1 MNSEKYDNML
11 NLKTLN
17 EKNDLEGPNL
27 FYEKSLGV
35 SHHNQ

>member
-11 NLKTLN
+11 KMKTLN
-17 EKNDLEGPNL
+17 EIDDLEGPNL

-35 SHHNQ
+35 SNYNQ